1 MDLKPLIVSQDH
13 YIIPLLE
20 PPVVRRRPLMETA
33 SQILRAGLFSMILF
47 AGGFFTLNAASY
59 SEIIQASLLTA
70 DETSQA
76 ALNQHVEPV
85 EEQPKI
91 QKLLVVERTAIAQK
105 AQIPEL
111 NLAITPPDNR
121 IIIPKIDKNIPLI
134 DSDPQK
140 LMNADWKSLEKT
152 FQKDLENGVIHYPGT
167 ANPGEEGN
175 VFITGHSSYYPWAPG
190 SFKSVFARLKDVEM
204 GDDIIVYYNQEKHH
218 YVVREKKEV
227 KNNDVSVLEQGKGK
241 FLTLMTCSPVG
252 TNIKRLVVIAEE
264 I

>member
-1 MDLKPLIVSQDH
+1 MSQGY
-13 YIIPLLE
+13 YIIPALE
-20 PPVVRRRPLMETA
+20 SPVVRRRPLLETA
-33 SQILRAGLFSMILF
+33 SQLLRAGLFSVILF
-47 AGGFFTLNAASY
+47 AGGFFTINAASY

-70 DETSQA
+70 DE
-76 ALNQHVEPV
+76 NQHVEPV

-91 QKLLVVERTAIAQK
+91 QKLLVVERTATAQK

-121 IIIPKIDKNIPLI
+121 IIIPRIDKNIPLI
-134 DSDPQK
+134 DSDPKK

-152 FQKDLENGVIHYPGT
+152 FQEDLENGVIHYPGT

-190 SFKSVFARLKDVEM
+190 NFKSVFARLKDVEV

-218 YVVREKKEV
+218 YIVREKKEV
-227 KNNDVSVLEQGKGK
+227 KNNDVSVLEQGEGK

-264 I
+264 V